1 VSPLPVPVAFV
12 CDHAD
17 LGGAEHNL
25 EVLLET
31 FDPGW
36 IGVVI
41 VLEEGPFVDRLR
53 RSGYRVE
60 VVPTGRRLGILPGAV
75 RLRRALRRADPAVI
89 HANGVKAA
97 LLSVL
102 ATTGWKVPIVW
113 LKVDLAFDGWLARWI
128 ARRCSQ
134 VVGMSK
140 TVLQTFAGMDGD
152 RLHVVYNGIP
162 EIRADRE
169 QGRRLVGEL
178 IGSTGDGDV
187 VVISGRITPG
197 KGQLELVEAA
207 PAILARRPG
216 VQFAVLGA
224 EDSFSAGHEAK
235 VRARAAEL
243 GVAGA
248 FHFVGNLPPDEATRF
263 VSGCDLLVAPSI
275 TEPGGRWAEG
285 FGLVGAEAL
294 AVGTPVVAYDSGALR
309 EVLEP
314 CAQIVPEGDRAA
326 LAEAVVYV
334 LEDPDERRRIVDC
347 GRDRVRNDFS
357 VERAASQMTERYAA
371 AVADS

>member
-1 VSPLPVPVAFV
+1 LPVPVAFV

-25 EVLLET
+25 EVLLGT

-53 RSGYRVE
+53 SQGYRVE

-75 RLRRALRRADPAVI
+75 RLRRALRRGQPAVI
-89 HANGVKAA
+89 HANGVKSA

-102 ATTGWKVPIVW
+102 ATAGWRVPIVW
-113 LKVDLAFDGWLARWI
+113 LKGDLAFDGWLGRWI

-134 VVGMSK
+134 VVGVSR
-140 TVLQTFAGMDGD
+140 TVVETFDGMDGD
-152 RLHVVYNGIP
+152 RIHVIHNGVPDIQ
-162 EIRADRE
+162 ADRDR
-169 QGRRLVGEL
+169 GRELVGEL
-178 IGSTGDGDV
+178 VAPGADSDV
-187 VVISGRITPG
+187 VVISGRLTPG
-197 KGQLELVEAA
+197 KGQLELVEAS
-207 PAILARRPG
+207 PAILARHPG
-216 VQFAVLGA
+216 VLFAVLGA
-224 EDSFSAGHEAK
+224 EDSFSPGYEAR
-235 VRARAAEL
+235 VRERAAEL

-248 FHFVGNLPPDEATRF
+248 FHFVGSLPPDEATRF

-275 TEPGGRWAEG
+275 RDGRWAEG
-285 FGLVGAEAL
+285 FGLVGVEAL

-314 CAQIVPEGDRAA
+314 CAVIVPEGDRSG

-347 GRDRVRNDFS
+347 GQDRVTRDFS
-357 VERAASQMTERYAA
+357 VERAAGAMTERYAA
-371 AVADS
+371 ALAES

>member
-1 VSPLPVPVAFV
+1 VPVPVAFV

-25 EVLLET
+25 EVLLDA

-41 VLEEGPFVDRLR
+41 VMEEGPFVERLR
-53 RSGYRVE
+53 SQGYPVE
-60 VVPTGRRLGILPGAV
+60 VVPTGRRLGILPGAL
-75 RLRRALRRADPAVI
+75 RLRRALRRAKPAVV
-89 HANGVKAA
+89 HANGVKSA

-102 ATTGWKVPIVW
+102 ATTGSKLPIVW
-113 LKVDLAFDGWLARWI
+113 LKVDLTLDGWRARWI

-134 VVGMSK
+134 VVGMSQ
-140 TVLQTFAGMDGD
+140 TVLETFAGMDGD
-152 RLHVVYNGIP
+152 RIHVVYNGIP
-162 EIRADRE
+162 EIHADRE
-169 QGRRLVGEL
+169 QGRQLVGEL
-178 IGSTGDGDV
+178 IGPAGDSDV

-207 PAILARRPG
+207 PAILTRRPG
-216 VQFAVLGA
+216 VRFAVLGA

-235 VRARAAEL
+235 VRARAGEL

-248 FHFVGNLPPDEATRF
+248 FDFVGNLPPDEARRF

-275 TEPGGRWAEG
+275 REPGGRWAEG

-314 CAQIVPEGDRAA
+314 CAQIVAEGDRAA
-326 LAEAVVYV
+326 LAEAIVYV
-334 LEDPDERRRIVDC
+334 LEDPEERRRIVDC
-347 GRDRVRNDFS
+347 GRDRVRKDFS
-357 VERAASQMTERYAA
+357 VERAARQMTERYAA
-371 AVADS
+371 AVAES